1 MGRRLLAPMAAA
13 ILLCKGMKT
22 LLVRRWWT
30 FPKLAGHS
38 VLLARGHTSTFA
50 PQHLP
55 LSCEVLE
62 PLGFKPLPTS
72 WSVTSAVCCCTW
84 LACLRIFVRMMPEM
98 ELSFVTAVQY
108 ADSPTMTVV
117 VAALV
122 ILVAVLAILRR
133 VVIVRWA
140 KRARYPLSGAA
151 R

>member
-1 MGRRLLAPMAAA
+1 
-13 ILLCKGMKT
+13 
-22 LLVRRWWT
+22 
-30 FPKLAGHS
+30 
-38 VLLARGHTSTFA
+38 
-50 PQHLP
+50 
-55 LSCEVLE
+55 
-62 PLGFKPLPTS
+62 
-72 WSVTSAVCCCTW
+72 
-84 LACLRIFVRMMPEM
+84 MMPEM